1 MTHFQIDV
9 SEVPPTALQVL
20 RAALSHARQNR
31 ETKDHV
37 LPRGDFFRKV
47 GMPDEVNPVEFMG
60 VLTEVAKVAVFSVNY
75 DEETLRG
82 WRVFD
87 CLAMTKTS
95 IEFAVFHLAL
105 DAVEFI

>member
-1 MTHFQIDV
+1 MTHYQIDV

-20 RAALSHARQNR
+20 RVAIAHARQNR
-31 ETKDHV
+31 EAKDHV
-37 LPRGDFFRKV
+37 LPRDDFFRKA
-47 GMPDEVNPVEFMG
+47 GLPDEVNPVEFMG
-60 VLTEVAKVAVFSVNY
+60 VLTDVAKVAVFSVNY

-95 IEFAVFHLAL
+95 IEFAVFDLAL
-105 DAVEFI
+105 DAVEFT